1 MVVEKGACVRAGDN
15 CVYLLVVKQDL
26 QYFMC
31 SPSEFNSESS
41 TNPLSLLFYYS
52 LLYITT
58 SLRITIHT
66 FITYNYYTL
75 IISFESIES

>member
-1 MVVEKGACVRAGDN
+1 MGDFNSVVDYKKDT
-15 CVYLLVVKQDL
+15 VVKQDS

-31 SPSEFNSESS
+31 SPFEFNSESS

-52 LLYITT
+52 LLYTT

-66 FITYNYYTL
+66 FITYNYYIS

>member
-15 CVYLLVVKQDL
+15 CVYLVVKQDL

-31 SPSEFNSESS
+31 SPLEFKSESL

>member
-1 MVVEKGACVRAGDN
+1 MVVEKGRACVRAGDN
-15 CVYLLVVKQDL
+15 CVYLVVKQDL

-31 SPSEFNSESS
+31 SPLEFNSESL

-58 SLRITIHT
+58 FLRITIHT
-66 FITYNYYTL
+66 FITQLLYTDN
-75 IISFESIES
+75 